1 MKPLGPAK
9 KPTPP
14 RPQATATQRE
24 SKGKD
29 YPLSI
34 RFHRQMK
41 PQRIYPLVVE
51 VPKGSKGAPASGEA
65 RTTLVLRPVISG
77 ANVVPAEQ
85 KLNASKPGERATFYV
100 TPLARG
106 RLPYARLE
114 VVHQGQVV
122 EKIHLAMRGT
132 TQRLTWILA
141 FLTFLIP
148 WFLLYV
154 TVWHPL
160 TGTIPVAVPRPKVD
174 APEKGD
180 GKGNPPRPPV
190 PPPGPPQ
197 QPPGGTPPP
206 PPLEMATKDWDS
218 GSPGDV
224 LAYQIRKFVW
234 SNVPDIPYV
243 SSFVASRRN
252 KLKLESQRVDDDVAW
267 AAGVVYDYACDLKE
281 PENLSFWVAVVL
293 AAATGLSWFSRR
305 SWRTRLRTEV
315 TLAAPVPAV
324 QIADTVPIEPT
335 AEPPRAAPPS

>member
-1 MKPLGPAK
+1 MKPPGPAK

-14 RPQATATQRE
+14 RPEATVTQRE
-24 SKGKD
+24 PKGKD

-41 PQRIYPLVVE
+41 PQRVYPLVVE
-51 VPKGSKGAPASGEA
+51 VARGPKGSPASGEA

-77 ANVVPAEQ
+77 AHVVPVEQ

-106 RLPYARLE
+106 RLSYARLE

-122 EKIHLAMRGT
+122 EKIHLTMRGT
-132 TQRLTWILA
+132 TQRLTWVLA
-141 FLTFLIP
+141 LLTFLIP

-174 APEKGD
+174 SPG
-180 GKGNPPRPPV
+180 PPMPQPV
-190 PPPGPPQ
+190 PP
-197 QPPGGTPPP
+197 QPAPGGAPPP
-206 PPLEMATKDWDS
+206 PPLEMAPKDWDK

-224 LAYQIRKFVW
+224 LAYQIRKFVG
-234 SNVPDIPYV
+234 SNVPDISYV
-243 SSFVASRRN
+243 TAFVASPRN
-252 KLKLESQRVDDDVAW
+252 RLKLESQRVDDDVAW
-267 AAGVVYDYACDLKE
+267 AVGVVYDYACDLKE

-293 AAATGLSWFSRR
+293 AVATGLSWFSHR

-324 QIADTVPIEPT
+324 QIADTVNINPT
-335 AEPPRAAPPS
+335 AEPPHAPPPS